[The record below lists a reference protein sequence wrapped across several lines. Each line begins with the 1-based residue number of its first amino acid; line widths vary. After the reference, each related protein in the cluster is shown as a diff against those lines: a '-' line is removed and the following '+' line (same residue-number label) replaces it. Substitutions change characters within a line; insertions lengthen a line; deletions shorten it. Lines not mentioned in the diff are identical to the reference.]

1 MRKSSSRNSSLAI
14 DVANGRR
21 RGLSRQKVSEGFF
34 AGIEIERLDGMTL
47 LSVKIGEQPS
57 QQCLADSGAG

>member
-1 MRKSSSRNSSLAI
+1 
-14 DVANGRR
+14 
-21 RGLSRQKVSEGFF
+21 VSEGFF